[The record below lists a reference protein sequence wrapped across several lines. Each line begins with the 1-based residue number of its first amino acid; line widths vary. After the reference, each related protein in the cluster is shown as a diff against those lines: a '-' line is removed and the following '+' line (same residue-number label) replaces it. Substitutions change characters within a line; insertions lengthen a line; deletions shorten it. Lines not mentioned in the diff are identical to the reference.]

1 MLWTLTKFL
10 SRYST
15 GINTLTSLI
24 QMGGGFVM
32 EPAYQRVVIDCLND
46 PDETLKRK
54 VYNLAILV
62 TVHVA
67 SSFSNHVIS
76 FVLPLLVIY
85 CCTCEGSYLQYVLL
99 ERIPLLSIIE

>member
-1 MLWTLTKFL
+1 
-10 SRYST
+10 
-15 GINTLTSLI
+15 
-24 QMGGGFVM
+24 MGGGFVM

-85 CCTCEGSYLQYVLL
+85 CCTCEGSYFQYVLL